1 MSDTTDLVSDTRQ
14 GHALACGFDKPGN
27 CVQGEQAMTTAAR
40 TRVSTSPLL
49 GALIILVVILILPF

>member
-1 MSDTTDLVSDTRQ
+1 
-14 GHALACGFDKPGN
+14 
-27 CVQGEQAMTTAAR
+27 MTTAAR